1 MRVFLA
7 WLLVGC
13 AGTHPSAADRRAYT
27 EHRVPES
34 ECRAPGPERLGR
46 AAMARDLAVLERLFQ
61 RGYAGRDLAASPAVW
76 NAKAEDALAA
86 LPVELSLEGFRDYLA
101 EHYRW
106 LDDNHVGF
114 WYFDPDRRWRSTGG
128 HERPYAGPM
137 LRREGEAFV
146 DPEGV
151 RLARCETL
159 ELAPFRSSESIVE
172 RPLRMSREPAEP
184 LRCETVE
191 GEERSYG
198 LTELEAFRDPGGAV
212 FEREGGRVVL
222 RSLMTTNAD
231 PLEAFVAAAEPLR
244 HEPVVMLDMRFT
256 GGGADRYLV
265 RFFAH
270 FTSQQLRYW
279 TTGALV
285 SETTLQGARN
295 FWGCIRANAP
305 TSGEAGNAWLDQR
318 IARADRDLEEGIA
331 RGPFYDYRRQRKH
344 VPPKVD
350 EAFDGRLIVV
360 TGPRCASACETVVL
374 LAQQIPGSWIVGQNT
389 SGTMKVGE
397 LRWYR
402 LPESRI
408 WVALGRRA
416 HIDPTGR
423 FAEGRGF
430 LPDVWIDGAEAE
442 ARLDALYA
450 CAADPECAARVDAA
464 IDGPA
469 G

>member
-1 MRVFLA
+1 MRAALLA
-7 WLLVGC
+7 LLIAGC
-13 AGTHPSAADRRAYT
+13 GGASSPSPADVEAYS

-34 ECRAPGPERLGR
+34 ECRQPGPATLSREV
-46 AAMARDLAVLERLFQ
+46 MARDLAVLARLFD
-61 RGYAGRDLAASPAVW
+61 RGYAGRDLAGTA
-76 NAKAEDALAA
+76 AEWDAAHGRARDAL
-86 LPVELSLEGFRDYLA
+86 PEELTLEGFRDHIA
-101 EHYRW
+101 DQYRW

-114 WYFDPDRRWRSTGG
+114 WIFDPDRQWRSTGG
-128 HERPYAGPM
+128 HERPFAGPM
-137 LRREGEAFV
+137 LRREGEGFV

-151 RLARCETL
+151 TLTRCDSL
-159 ELAPFRSSESIVE
+159 QLAPFRSSESIVE
-172 RPLRMSREPAEP
+172 RPLRLSREPVEP
-184 LRCETVE
+184 LRCQTAE
-191 GEERSYG
+191 GEERSYP
-198 LTELEAFRDPGGAV
+198 LTELTPFSDPGGPV
-212 FEREGGRVVL
+212 FERNGGRVVL

-231 PLEAFVAAAEPLR
+231 PIERFVAAAEPLR
-244 HEPVVMLDMRFT
+244 HEPVVLLDMRFT

-295 FWGCIRANAP
+295 FWGCIRAGGR
-305 TSGEAGNAWLDQR
+305 TSGEAGDSWLDRR
-318 IARADRDLEEGIA
+318 IARADRDLEQGLA

-350 EAFDGRLIVV
+350 EPFEGRLIVA

-374 LAQQIPGSWIVGQNT
+374 LAKQLPGTWIVGQNT

-402 LPESRI
+402 LPESKV

-416 HIDPTGR
+416 HIDPMGE
-423 FAEGRGF
+423 FAEARGF
-430 LPDVWIDGAEAE
+430 VPDLWIDGAEAE

-450 CAADPECAARVDAA
+450 CAADAECAAAVDAA
-464 IDGPA
+464 IA
-469 G
+469 E

>member
-1 MRVFLA
+1 VRVALA
-7 WLLVGC
+7 ALLLGC
-13 AGTHPSAADRRAYT
+13 GGASSPSPADVEAFT

-34 ECRAPGPERLGR
+34 ECGAPGPERVGR
-46 AAMARDLAVLERLFQ
+46 AAMTRDLHVLARLFH
-61 RGYAGRDLAASPAVW
+61 RGYAGRDLAGSPREW
-76 NAKAEDALAA
+76 NAMTETALAE
-86 LPVELSLEGFRDYLA
+86 LPPELSLEGFRDHLA

-114 WYFDPDRRWRSTGG
+114 WFFDPERQWRSTGD
-128 HERPYAGPM
+128 HERPFAGPM
-137 LRREGEAFV
+137 LRREGAGFV

-151 RLARCETL
+151 ALTGCDSFV
-159 ELAPFRSSESIVE
+159 LAPFRSSESIVE
-172 RPLRMSREPAEP
+172 RPLVLSREPVEP
-184 LRCETVE
+184 IRCETAE
-191 GEERSYG
+191 GEERTYP
-198 LTELEAFRDPGGAV
+198 LTELTAFTDPGGPV
-212 FEREGGRVVL
+212 FERDGGRVVL

-231 PLEAFVAAAEPLR
+231 PIERFVAAAEPLR
-244 HEPVVMLDMRFT
+244 HEPVVLLDMRFT

-270 FTSQQLRYW
+270 FTSQRLRYW

-295 FWGCIRANAP
+295 FWGCIRAGGR
-305 TSGEAGNAWLDQR
+305 TSGEAGDSWLDRR
-318 IARADRDLEEGIA
+318 IARADRDLEQGLA
-331 RGPFYDYRRQRKH
+331 RGPFYDFREQQKH

-350 EAFDGRLIVV
+350 EPFEGRLIVA

-374 LAQQIPGSWIVGQNT
+374 LAKQIPGTWIVGQNT

-402 LPESRI
+402 LPESKV

-416 HIDPTGR
+416 HIDPTGE
-423 FAEGRGF
+423 FAEARGF
-430 LPDVWIDGAEAE
+430 VPDLWIDGAEAE

-450 CAADPECAARVDAA
+450 CAADAECAAAVDAA
-464 IDGPA
+464 IA
-469 G
+469 E